1 LSDIV
6 SLAHELVRLGTKCV
20 FGIPGEGPSLFLLD
34 ELEKRGCAFHLVS
47 HEAAGALAAGG
58 FGHVAGIPGV
68 SLSIKGPGF
77 CNMLAGIASN
87 WLDRNPALSIS
98 ESYGPDSSS
107 HRLHKRVNH
116 GAMVEPVVK
125 AYADNV
131 APDFLPKLW
140 DICLAE
146 EPGPVHLDISH
157 QLKRTFLK
165 SNVQK
170 QPARDFLL
178 APICQR
184 IRNAS
189 RPIVI
194 AGGLAT
200 RRTWRNKL
208 AELKIPVFTTFAG
221 KGSFDET
228 LPYSAGVFTN
238 SGGRYAPENTMMPT
252 ADLVVGLGL
261 RTTEILDVK
270 PLPVPLILVDE
281 LTGTGKGLHAADE
294 MTGGTEAFLEVLE
307 VLKGKEWGL
316 ANLIA
321 AKNTLNSRFV
331 TDRWLPPAA
340 FRISQ
345 RSLPKST
352 LFFLDTGDFST
363 VGEHVLIAQ
372 CPLRVMGSAMARSM
386 GVGIPTG
393 IGAALAAPDTPIVI
407 ITGDGGMR
415 MYPDT
420 ITIAVRHRLPV
431 VVLLMTDSGFSSV
444 RRSARRED
452 LSQNC
457 LTVDSSYWTK
467 VLYAWGCPAERIE
480 SLTGLEYALQSWNVS
495 KGPLFLA
502 LVFKPDDYLAVTEG
516 IR

>member
-1 LSDIV
+1 
-6 SLAHELVRLGTKCV
+6 
-20 FGIPGEGPSLFLLD
+20 
-34 ELEKRGCAFHLVS
+34 
-47 HEAAGALAAGG
+47 
-58 FGHVAGIPGV
+58 
-68 SLSIKGPGF
+68 
-77 CNMLAGIASN
+77 
-87 WLDRNPALSIS
+87 
-98 ESYGPDSSS
+98 
-107 HRLHKRVNH
+107 
-116 GAMVEPVVK
+116 
-125 AYADNV
+125 
-131 APDFLPKLW
+131 
-140 DICLAE
+140 
-146 EPGPVHLDISH
+146 
-157 QLKRTFLK
+157 
-165 SNVQK
+165 
-170 QPARDFLL
+170 
-178 APICQR
+178 
-184 IRNAS
+184 
-189 RPIVI
+189 
-194 AGGLAT
+194 
-200 RRTWRNKL
+200 
-208 AELKIPVFTTFAG
+208 
-221 KGSFDET
+221 
-228 LPYSAGVFTN
+228 
-238 SGGRYAPENTMMPT
+238 
-252 ADLVVGLGL
+252 
-261 RTTEILDVK
+261 
-270 PLPVPLILVDE
+270 
-281 LTGTGKGLHAADE
+281 

-480 SLTGLEYALQSWNVS
+480 SLTELEYALQSWNVS